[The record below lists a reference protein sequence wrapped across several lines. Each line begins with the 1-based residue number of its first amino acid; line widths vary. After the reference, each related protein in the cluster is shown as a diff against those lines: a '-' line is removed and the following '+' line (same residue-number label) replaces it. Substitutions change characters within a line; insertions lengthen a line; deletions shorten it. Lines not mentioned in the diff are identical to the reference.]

1 MGHRAGVQAYQQAVA
16 SLTEDDLSGHY
27 TRGLAWFHEEF
38 TPRLRTVIEGL
49 TGGAWDLSEY
59 RAFAAGSDVDLMAH
73 VVEAIAGEG
82 RVCLYPG
89 DWFGFRVGSS
99 RGASIAWDERGAGEL
114 ACLCIPSVRNGHLTE
129 EMALFLERSE
139 TRLLNLNLFPTLRPE
154 ERAAV
159 AERLSD
165 VLPRSLLSISFSRGF
180 GLTASQLGVM
190 LVHRDHPWLARF
202 ETQWS
207 WFTYFYNALAAKAF
221 LAMDLAEMA
230 RADDARRAWV
240 DAWLRERSLPSLA
253 SGSYYV
259 RSFRAEG
266 ELAPHLAPLARDGV
280 VRLCF
285 KPPASPTMVARL

>member
-1 MGHRAGVQAYQQAVA
+1 MGHPAGVRAYRDAVA
-16 SLTEDDLSGHY
+16 TLSADDLSEHY
-27 TRGLAWFHEEF
+27 TRGLAWFHEGF
-38 TPRLRTVIEGL
+38 APRLRGVIEEL

-73 VVEAIAGEG
+73 VVEAVAGEG

-99 RGASIAWDERGAGEL
+99 RQASIAWDADGPAAL

-129 EMALFLERSE
+129 EMAAFLDRADAC
-139 TRLLNLNLFPTLRPE
+139 LLNLNLFPTLRPA
-154 ERAAV
+154 ERAAA
-159 AERLSD
+159 AERLSG

-190 LVHRDHPWLARF
+190 LVHRDHPWLARL
-202 ETQWS
+202 ETQWN

-221 LAMDLAEMA
+221 LALDLDAVA
-230 RADDARRAWV
+230 RGDEARRAWV
-240 DAWLRERSLPSLA
+240 DGWLRERGLPVLE

-285 KPPASPTMVARL
+285 KPPSDLTG